1 MNSIELVS
9 PDGKI
14 EKSPYNLTVYYCVVQ
29 KIVHRQFREDYGLIE
44 PFLDELQ
51 NGLEWCEK
59 WLKGI
64 DKKLYEHDKKEIE
77 GYLKEMIRFYNM
89 IEPLKCG
96 RYLKCHKQVKKY
108 LN

>member
-1 MNSIELVS
+1 MNNTEIILPNEE
-9 PDGKI
+9 I
-14 EKSPYNLTVYYCVVQ
+14 EKRPYNLTIYYCIVQ
-29 KIVHRQFREDYGLIE
+29 KIVYRRMKKDYVLIE

-51 NGLEWCEK
+51 NGLGWCER
-59 WLKGI
+59 WLKRT
-64 DKKLYEHDKKEIE
+64 DKKLYEHDKNEIE

-89 IEPLKCG
+89 IEPKKCE